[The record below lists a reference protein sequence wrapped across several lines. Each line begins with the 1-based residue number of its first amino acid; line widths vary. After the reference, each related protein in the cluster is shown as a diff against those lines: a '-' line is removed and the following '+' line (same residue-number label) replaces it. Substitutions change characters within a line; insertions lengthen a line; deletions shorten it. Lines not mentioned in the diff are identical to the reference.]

1 MIAPAKAGTPYN
13 CRGPATRSAGARFV
27 VTATDIFINGIIGVF
42 TGITVLYLLM
52 RILAAAVGRP
62 ARESAPADRASE

>member
-1 MIAPAKAGTPYN
+1 M
-13 CRGPATRSAGARFV
+13 

-62 ARESAPADRASE
+62 ACESAPADRASE